1 MPAFPAAACP
11 FILLHLLH
19 QSELATNMLSQ
30 FLLGELLDSINS
42 LKSSLRDVV
51 FPFYPYTC

>member
-1 MPAFPAAACP
+1 MPAFPAAAST

-19 QSELATNMLSQ
+19 QAELATNMLSQ

-42 LKSSLRDVV
+42 LNR
-51 FPFYPYTC
+51 P